1 MKTLSRILP
10 RFVKGGSAGILK
22 AKKLCRPVF
31 IPVIIIALGFGL
43 ILYPK
48 ISDWRYAKFQNDQIA
63 LAKEK
68 GGAKDRLSCRK
79 RRSSSDKPSAESTD
93 LQPIPEGTVA
103 KLIISKI
110 ELDAYVM
117 PGTSPEMINK
127 GPGHYEETPLP
138 GDKGNCAIAG
148 HRTMYGHPF
157 RRLDELEA
165 GDEVVIYTLDKKS
178 VYTTIEKKIVEPTDL
193 TVIAPTEKS
202 RLTLTTCNPVG
213 SARQRL
219 VIVAEL
225 EGE

>member
-1 MKTLSRILP
+1 MKTLVRIQ
-10 RFVKGGSAGILK
+10 SILVNEK
-22 AKKLCRPVF
+22 IGLVLRAKKLCGRIFVPVL
-31 IPVIIIALGFGL
+31 IMVVGLVL

-48 ISDWRYAKFQNDQIA
+48 ISDLRYAEFQQEQMA

-68 GGAKDRLSCRK
+68 SGRDHSLSRKGGPAIDRS
-79 RRSSSDKPSAESTD
+79 SAESAD
-93 LQPIPEGTVA
+93 VQPIPEGTVA

-117 PGTSPEMINK
+117 PGTAPEMINK

-138 GDKGNCAIAG
+138 GEKGNCAIAG

-165 GDEVVIYTLDKKS
+165 GDEIVIYTPDRKS
-178 VYTTIEKKIVEPTDL
+178 VYRTVEKKIVEPTDL
-193 TVIAPTEKS
+193 SVIAPNEAS

-225 EGE
+225 E